1 MPLPRIMSWPKP
13 SNLGL
18 IASKHALKPTHI
30 THTHTHT
37 LKHNMQKIVILKY
50 LMKMMTNNNWFHFN
64 LHYFDNAKY
73 LTN

>member
-1 MPLPRIMSWPKP
+1 MSWPKP

-37 LKHNMQKIVILKY
+37 HTHIKTQHTKDCNFEI
-50 LMKMMTNNNWFHFN
+50 
-64 LHYFDNAKY
+64 FDEDDDK
-73 LTN
+73 